1 MRPIGTS
8 FGVGLVSGPT
18 IVAFAAAAVA
28 SLRQHNPHVP
38 VTVYID
44 EASPGLQLLAPV
56 LALHLERVV
65 TGTENVWA
73 PSPAERE
80 SISAQLLKIKSLV
93 RTSHDRYL
101 YLDKE
106 SLVLGDVGDVETE
119 LDQQLGGQ
127 ADVFMVPHR
136 PEPTVWANRQRYFD
150 DPEINKEIA
159 IRLLNETYALSLP
172 VSVMGE
178 LRGWDSDVVYG
189 SGNAL
194 RLLGNRWLELHRR
207 MLGALTRPSMFTKDE
222 LSLSIALWELR
233 DLIRVG
239 ELPDRWNFKAGRVL
253 GLGPDTS
260 EVHPSALAG
269 ARILRLDGNRLDAWA
284 VRQVRAA
291 LDGLDIEGPFGRIT

>member
-1 MRPIGTS
+1 MRPIGMS
-8 FGVGLVSGPT
+8 FGVGLVSGPA
-18 IVAFAAAAVA
+18 IVPFAAAAVA

-44 EASPGLQLLAPV
+44 EASPGLQRLAPV
-56 LALHLERVV
+56 LGLHLERVV
-65 TGTENVWA
+65 TDTENVWA

-80 SISAQLLKIKSLV
+80 SVSAQLLKIKSFV
-93 RTSHDRYL
+93 RTSHDPYL
-101 YLDKE
+101 YLDQD
-106 SLVLGDVGDVETE
+106 SLVLGDIGDVQPE
-119 LDQQLGGQ
+119 LDHQLGGQ
-127 ADVFMVPHR
+127 ADVFMVPYR
-136 PEPTVWANRQRYFD
+136 PEPTVWASRHRYFD
-150 DPEINKEIA
+150 DPEIDKEVA

-178 LRGWDSDVVYG
+178 LRRWDSDVVYG
-189 SGNAL
+189 SGSAL

-207 MLGALTRPSMFTKDE
+207 MLGALTRPSVFTQDE

-253 GLGPDTS
+253 GLGPDTP
-260 EVHPSALAG
+260 EVQPSAFAG
-269 ARILRLDGNRLDAWA
+269 ARILRLAGSRLDAWA

-291 LDGLDIEGPFGRIT
+291 LHGLDIEGPFSKIT